1 MNDCPVEVE
10 PSNIQTNTINKFNIQ
25 SFKNYKRKLLQMV
38 FRFEVIP
45 WFIRIYWLYDK
56 EY

>member
-45 WFIRIYWLYDK
+45 
-56 EY
+56 